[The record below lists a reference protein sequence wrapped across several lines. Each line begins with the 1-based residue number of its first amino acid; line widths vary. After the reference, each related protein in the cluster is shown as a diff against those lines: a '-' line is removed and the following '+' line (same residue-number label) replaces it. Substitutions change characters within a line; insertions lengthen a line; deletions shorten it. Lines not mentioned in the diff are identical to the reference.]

1 MASYNGNGAF
11 VLPRALR
18 IKNGVNVETIAVAR
32 TLTLKDSMVQLLDN
46 SSGGSLELHFPP
58 YKEGAIFAVKST
70 GTHSIVCKRESGSV
84 IDTIAAGEGALLVC
98 TGSAPSSDWVV
109 VIKA

>member
-1 MASYNGNGAF
+1 MANYNGNGAF

-18 IKNGVNVETIAVAR
+18 IKNGVNVETMAIAR

-46 SSGGSLELHFPP
+46 STGGTLDLNFPD
-58 YKEGAIFAVKST
+58 YKEGAIFAIKST
-70 GTHSIVCKRESGSV
+70 GSAGIVLKRASGS
-84 IDTIAAGEGALLVC
+84 TIATVAAGEGALVVC
-98 TGSAPSSDWVV
+98 TGSLPSSDWVV

>member
-1 MASYNGNGAF
+1 MANYNGNGAF

-18 IKNGVNVETIAVAR
+18 IKNGVNVETITVDR

-46 SSGGSLELHFPP
+46 STAGTLDLNLPD
-58 YKEGAIFAVKST
+58 YKEGAIFAIKST
-70 GTHSIVCKRESGSV
+70 GSQSIIVKRASGSTV
-84 IDTIAAGEGALLVC
+84 ATVAAGEGALLVC
-98 TGSAPSSDWVV
+98 TGSLPSSDWVV